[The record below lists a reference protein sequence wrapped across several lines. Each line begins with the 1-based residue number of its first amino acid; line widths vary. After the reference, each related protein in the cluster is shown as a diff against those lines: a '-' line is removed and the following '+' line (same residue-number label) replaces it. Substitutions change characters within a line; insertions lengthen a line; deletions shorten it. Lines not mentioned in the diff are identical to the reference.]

1 MAVHVTFLDVG
12 VLRDTLL
19 PNLGVQIAL
28 AVPVYLI
35 GRSRNYYEAKD
46 WLWGGGQV
54 ASAWWAAIGRHV
66 SSGAPLSA
74 VLKSISKP
82 GWLLLTG
89 VTAWGGH
96 LLYRVA
102 SRAIE
107 RGHDDLRYEDR
118 KRDPLGWDKAFFS
131 LFGLEALVQAVITL
145 PFTLPFRSTVPAP
158 IPSANLKGCIHS
170 LAIALFTAGLTLE
183 VLADTQLGHHQQ
195 ENQSGLL
202 RQGVWSIVRHPN
214 YLGDILVHSSWP
226 ILLYANGLFHPLT
239 LLGPIANWFF
249 LRNVS
254 GDKENE
260 ASQAERY
267 QRTNPQ
273 KKLEF
278 DQYRQEK
285 NSVWPAASELGNK
298 WTWVVLGAGAAGA
311 AVERIVSSL
320 F

>member
-1 MAVHVTFLDVG
+1 MVVHSTYLDVG

-19 PNLGVQIAL
+19 PNLGVQAAL
-28 AVPVYLI
+28 ALPVYLI
-35 GRSRNYYEAKD
+35 GRSQNYYEAKD

-54 ASAWWAAIGRHV
+54 ASAWWAAIGRHIA
-66 SSGAPLSA
+66 SGVPLSA
-74 VLKSISKP
+74 VVKSISKP

-102 SRAIE
+102 SRAIK
-107 RGHDDLRYEDR
+107 RGHDDHRYDEA
-118 KRDPLGWDKAFFS
+118 KKDPSGWNKAFFS

-145 PFTLPFRSTVPAP
+145 PFTVPFRLTAPAP
-158 IPSANLKGCIHS
+158 VPPAKLKDLIHGF
-170 LAIALFTAGLTLE
+170 AIAVFTAGLTLE
-183 VLADTQLGHHQQ
+183 VLADAQLGTHQE
-195 ENQSGLL
+195 ENKPGLL
-202 RQGVWSIVRHPN
+202 KEGVWSIVRHPN
-214 YLGDILVHSSWP
+214 YLGDILIHSSWP
-226 ILLYANGLFHPLT
+226 ILLYANGLFNPLV

-267 QRTNPQ
+267 QRTDPQ
-273 KKLEF
+273 KKAEF

-285 NSVWPAASELGNK
+285 NSVWPAVSELGNK
-298 WTWVVLGAGAAGA
+298 WTWIVLGAGAVGA
-311 AVERIVSSL
+311 AAERLISSL